1 MQTTMTVRICFQHY
15 LYSVLS
21 LSSFCGYQSTFVSVA
36 PLFGIESRVS
46 DKIISNLAVHY
57 HKSCLLS
64 FFFFVSTPVDCP

>member
-1 MQTTMTVRICFQHY
+1 MQTTMTVRICFQH

-21 LSSFCGYQSTFVSVA
+21 LSFCGYQSTFVSVA

-64 FFFFVSTPVDCP
+64 FFSFVSTPVDFP